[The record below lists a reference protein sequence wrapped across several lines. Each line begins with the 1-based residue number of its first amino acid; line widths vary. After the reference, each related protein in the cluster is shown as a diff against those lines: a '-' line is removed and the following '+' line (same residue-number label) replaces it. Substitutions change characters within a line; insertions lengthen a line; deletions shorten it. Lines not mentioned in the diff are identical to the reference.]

1 MKGDTGTL
9 PQGILSVDR
18 VIQMEK
24 DVIAICDLPLRAMLH
39 TKKPPNTV
47 VEFPDIHAAIDG
59 LLDAWL
65 PRLIVSNEI
74 LFAALVRVR
83 DHHLE
88 GAPAAAADQVLAEVE
103 TALERAAKAQNGF
116 S

>member
-1 MKGDTGTL
+1 MD
-9 PQGILSVDR
+9 
-18 VIQMEK
+18 K
-24 DVIAICDLPLRAMLH
+24 DVIAICDLQLRATIQTRKH
-39 TKKPPNTV
+39 PNTV
-47 VEFPDIHAAIDG
+47 AEFPDIHAAIDG

-103 TALERAAKAQNGF
+103 TALEKAAKAQNGF

>member
-1 MKGDTGTL
+1 
-9 PQGILSVDR
+9 
-18 VIQMEK
+18 MEK
-24 DVIAICDLPLRAMLH
+24 EVMAVCDLQHQELLE
-39 TKKPPNTV
+39 TKKPPHSV

-83 DHHLE
+83 DHHLA
-88 GAPAAAADQVLAEVE
+88 GAPATAAEQLLAEVE
-103 TALERAAKAQNGF
+103 SALEKAARAQNGF
-116 S
+116 

>member
-1 MKGDTGTL
+1 M
-9 PQGILSVDR
+9 
-18 VIQMEK
+18 QMDK
-24 DVIAICDLPLRAMLH
+24 DVIAVCDLRQRALLQ
-39 TKKPPNTV
+39 TKRPPNSV

-83 DHHLE
+83 DHHLA

-103 TALERAAKAQNGF
+103 AAMERAARAQNGF
-116 S
+116 

>member
-1 MKGDTGTL
+1 
-9 PQGILSVDR
+9 
-18 VIQMEK
+18 
-24 DVIAICDLPLRAMLH
+24 
-39 TKKPPNTV
+39 
-47 VEFPDIHAAIDG
+47 
-59 LLDAWL
+59 
-65 PRLIVSNEI
+65 VSNEI

-103 TALERAAKAQNGF
+103 TALEKAAKAQNGF